1 MEDWK
6 IIEEYPNYMVSSE
19 GKVKSIERKDCRGN
33 HRKGKILS
41 PRYNTRGYISVVLY
55 KNGKPQTFRVNRLA
69 AQVFIPNP
77 DNKPYVDHINGDRA
91 DNRVCNLRW
100 VTHKE
105 NMNNPLTILKFKN
118 NKNKQKIATECSR
131 LKTSKP
137 VLQFSKNGDFIR
149 KWDSASVA
157 ERDGNFNSTC
167 IGDCCRG
174 KFKMSGGYIWRY
186 ANEYERIPFKVFDL
200 EIYRRKEN

>member
-41 PRYNTRGYISVVLY
+41 PRYNTRGYITVVLY
-55 KNGKPQTFRVNRLA
+55 KNGEPQTFRVNRLV

-77 DNKPYVDHINGDRA
+77 DNKPYVDHINGNRA

-105 NMNNPLTILKFKN
+105 NMNNPLTRLKLKN
-118 NKNKQKIATECSR
+118 NNGLKIATECAR

-137 VLQFSKNGDFIR
+137 VLQFSKNGDFIK

-157 ERDGNFNSTC
+157 ERDGNFNATS
-167 IGDCCRG
+167 IGECCRG
-174 KFKMSGGYIWRY
+174 KFKMSGGYIWRF

>member
-41 PRYNTRGYISVVLY
+41 PRYNTRGYITVVLY
-55 KNGKPQTFRVNRLA
+55 KNGKPQTFRVNRLV

-118 NKNKQKIATECSR
+118 NKNKQKIATECAR

-137 VLQFSKNGDFIR
+137 VLQFSKNGDFIK

-157 ERDGNFNSTC
+157 ERDGNFNATS
-167 IGDCCRG
+167 IGNCCRG
-174 KFKMSGGYIWRY
+174 EYKTSGGYIWRF

>member
-19 GKVKSIERKDCRGN
+19 GKVKSIERNDGRGR
-33 HRKGKILS
+33 HKKGKILS
-41 PRYNTRGYISVVLY
+41 PRYNTSGYITVDLY
-55 KNGKPQTFRVNRLA
+55 KNGKPQTFRVNRLV

-77 DNKPYVDHINGDRA
+77 DNKPYVDHINGNRA

-118 NKNKQKIATECSR
+118 NKNKQKIATECAR

-137 VLQFSKNGDFIR
+137 VLHFQKMVILSKNGIAHLLLNEMEILMMDVSE
-149 KWDSASVA
+149 SAVEA
-157 ERDGNFNSTC
+157 NLKRLADIF
-167 IGDCCRG
+167 
-174 KFKMSGGYIWRY
+174 GGMLMNMNGYHSKCLI
-186 ANEYERIPFKVFDL
+186 
-200 EIYRRKEN
+200 

>member
-19 GKVKSIERKDCRGN
+19 GKVKSIERNDSRGR
-33 HRKGKILS
+33 HKKGKILS
-41 PRYNTRGYISVVLY
+41 PRYNTRGYITVVLY
-55 KNGKPQTFRVNRLA
+55 KNGKPQTFRVNRLV

-118 NKNKQKIATECSR
+118 NKNKQKIATECAR

-167 IGDCCRG
+167 IGECCRG

>member
-33 HRKGKILS
+33 QRKSITLS
-41 PRYNTRGYISVVLY
+41 PRYNTRGYITVVLY
-55 KNGKPQTFRVNRLA
+55 KNGKPQTFRVNRLV
-69 AQVFIPNP
+69 AQMFIPNP

-105 NMNNPLTILKFKN
+105 NMNNPLTRLKLKN
-118 NKNKQKIATECSR
+118 NNGQKIATECAR

-137 VLQFSKNGDFIR
+137 VLQFSKNGDFIK

-157 ERDGNFNSTC
+157 ERDGNFNATS
-167 IGDCCRG
+167 IGECCRG

>member
-6 IIEEYPNYMVSSE
+6 IIEEYPNYIVSSE
-19 GKVKSIERKDCRGN
+19 GKVKSIERKDCRGR
-33 HRKGKILS
+33 HKKGKTLS
-41 PRYNTRGYISVVLY
+41 PRYNTRGYITVVLY
-55 KNGKPQTFRVNRLA
+55 KNGEPQTFRVNRLV

-77 DNKPYVDHINGDRA
+77 DNKPYVDHINGNRA

-100 VTHKE
+100 VTQKE
-105 NMNNPLTILKFKN
+105 NMNNPLTRLKLKN
-118 NKNKQKIATECSR
+118 NNGLKIATECAR

-137 VLQFSKNGDFIR
+137 VLQFSKNGDFIK

-157 ERDGNFNSTC
+157 ERDGNFNATS
-167 IGDCCRG
+167 IGECCRG
-174 KFKMSGGYIWRY
+174 KFKMSGGYIWRF

>member
-19 GKVKSIERKDCRGN
+19 GKVKSIERNDGRGR
-33 HRKGKILS
+33 HKKGKILS
-41 PRYNTRGYISVVLY
+41 PRYNTRGYITVVLY
-55 KNGKPQTFRVNRLA
+55 KNGVPQTFRVNRLV

-105 NMNNPLTILKFKN
+105 NMNNPLTRLKLKN
-118 NKNKQKIATECSR
+118 NIGQKIATECSR

-137 VLQFSKNGDFIR
+137 VLQFSKNGDFIK
-149 KWDSASVA
+149 KWDSAPVA
-157 ERDGNFNSTC
+157 GRDGNFNSKC
-167 IGDCCRG
+167 IGECCRG
-174 KFKMSGGYIWRY
+174 NSKTSGGYIWRY
-186 ANEYERIPFKVFDL
+186 ADEYERIPFKVFDL
-200 EIYRRKEN
+200 EIYRRKES

>member
-19 GKVKSIERKDCRGN
+19 GKVKSIERNDGRGR
-33 HRKGKILS
+33 HKKGKILS
-41 PRYNTRGYISVVLY
+41 PRYNTRGYITVVLY
-55 KNGKPQTFRVNRLA
+55 KNGKPQTFRVNRLV

-105 NMNNPLTILKFKN
+105 NMNNPLTRLKLKN
-118 NKNKQKIATECSR
+118 NIGQKIATECSR

-157 ERDGNFNSTC
+157 ERDGNFNGTS

-174 KFKMSGGYIWRY
+174 KYKTSGGYIWRF

>member
-19 GKVKSIERKDCRGN
+19 GKVKSIERNDGRGR
-33 HRKGKILS
+33 HKKGKILS

-55 KNGKPQTFRVNRLA
+55 KNGKPQTFRVNRLV

-137 VLQFSKNGDFIR
+137 VLQFSKNGIAHLLLNEMGILMLQVLENAVEVNLKCMADIF
-149 KWDSASVA
+149 
-157 ERDGNFNSTC
+157 
-167 IGDCCRG
+167 
-174 KFKMSGGYIWRY
+174 GGLRMNMNGYHSKCLI
-186 ANEYERIPFKVFDL
+186 
-200 EIYRRKEN
+200 

>member
-19 GKVKSIERKDCRGN
+19 GKVKSIERNDGRGR
-33 HRKGKILS
+33 HKKGKILS
-41 PRYNTRGYISVVLY
+41 PRYNTSGYITVILY
-55 KNGKPQTFRVNRLA
+55 KNGKPQTVRVNRLV

-77 DNKPYVDHINGDRA
+77 DNKPYVDHINGNRA

-137 VLQFSKNGDFIR
+137 VLQFSKNGDFIK

-157 ERDGNFNSTC
+157 ERDGNFNDGC
-167 IGDCCRG
+167 IGECCRG
-174 KFKMSGGYIWRY
+174 KLKTSGGYIWRY

>member
-19 GKVKSIERKDCRGN
+19 GKVKSIKRNDSRGC

-55 KNGKPQTFRVNRLA
+55 KNGEPQTFRVNRLV

-105 NMNNPLTILKFKN
+105 NMNNPLTRLKLKN
-118 NKNKQKIATECSR
+118 GIGQKIATECSR

-157 ERDGNFNSTC
+157 ERDGNFNDTS
-167 IGDCCRG
+167 IGNCCKG
-174 KFKMSGGYIWRY
+174 KFKTSGGYIWRY
-186 ANEYERIPFKVFDL
+186 ADEYERIPFKVFNL

>member
-55 KNGKPQTFRVNRLA
+55 KNGVPQTFRVNRLV

-137 VLQFSKNGDFIR
+137 VLQFSKNGDFIK

-157 ERDGNFNSTC
+157 ERDGNFNATS
-167 IGDCCRG
+167 IGECCRG
-174 KFKMSGGYIWRY
+174 KFKMSGGYIWRF

-200 EIYRRKEN
+200 EIYRRKES